1 MNLNWKQIM
10 GTVEGDD
17 RFYMDTEEDEVT
29 EKEAGWEFLRMFGK
43 DDDVDEESEEESV
56 YSEHSEQEES
66 VSTALSSTL
75 HCLMKKT
82 HRRTLSFLTAS
93 RKKGRRKKTL
103 TTTKM
108 MSLISTPT
116 KIWRN
121 RVWIGMTWNV
131 RQLQTIAK
139 RREMA
144 KRSRMQGQ
152 RGNHV
157 VSLETN
163 NIAAIGVAELLQGEP
178 LLNSSDSFRP
188 SYLLQSEIL
197 EPMEENTNAL
207 IHIEIDC
214 DEVSE

>member
-1 MNLNWKQIM
+1 
-10 GTVEGDD
+10 
-17 RFYMDTEEDEVT
+17 
-29 EKEAGWEFLRMFGK
+29 
-43 DDDVDEESEEESV
+43 
-56 YSEHSEQEES
+56 
-66 VSTALSSTL
+66 
-75 HCLMKKT
+75 
-82 HRRTLSFLTAS
+82 
-93 RKKGRRKKTL
+93 
-103 TTTKM
+103 
-108 MSLISTPT
+108 
-116 KIWRN
+116 
-121 RVWIGMTWNV
+121 
-131 RQLQTIAK
+131 
-139 RREMA
+139 
-144 KRSRMQGQ
+144 MQGQ